1 MKKIMTYVA
10 VASLV
15 AIVSVNAAQ
24 VLNKRPDQKEPV
36 VNENASK
43 VTEYKKKS
51 RESLKPY
58 RYDACN
64 VTYYSYTGFEQ
75 KRVFEIMMFNGTE
88 YKLNFNTEGSPKPI
102 TIQIY
107 DKPETNQARVKLY
120 EQSNVQ
126 GGDVNVITA
135 DIIAKYREILKE
147 KYKDAKVKPD
157 TENATLKRLYID
169 YIIPANDSKEPLK
182 GFAVMSY
189 GYKNI

>member
-10 VASLV
+10 VATLV
-15 AIVSVNAAQ
+15 AIVSANTAQ
-24 VLNKRPDQKEPV
+24 VLNKRPDKQEPV

-51 RESLKPY
+51 KESLKPY

-64 VTYYSYTGFEQ
+64 VTYYSYSGFEQ
-75 KRVFEIMMFNGTE
+75 RRVFEIMMFNGTE

-102 TIQIY
+102 TIQIF

-120 EQSNVQ
+120 EQANVQ
-126 GGDVNVITA
+126 GGDVNVITM
-135 DIIAKYREILKE
+135 DLIKKYRELKSNP
-147 KYKDAKVKPD
+147 DAS
-157 TENATLKRLYID
+157 LKRLYID
-169 YIIPANDSKEPLK
+169 YIIPANDTKEPLK